1 MIVSELIEILKK
13 MPQDLEVFGP
23 SKDCDYD
30 HAPITPE
37 GVVIINSECVDEES
51 DDEPKK
57 VDICVIGDWY
67 A

>member
-23 SKDCDYD
+23 SEDCDYD
-30 HAPITPE
+30 YSPINCDMITI
-37 GVVIINSECVDEES
+37 VNSEFVDEES

-57 VDICVIGDWY
+57 VDICVIGDRY
-67 A
+67 T